1 MSQHELVQVHLL
13 GFPVELH
20 RRASEHSE
28 ALRRELAFVEH
39 AHAAADAA
47 PARLEAL
54 TAELAGRYGELVT
67 AQGEQIAAAIAAG
80 EQSIDLRY
88 ELPGDIVDAVGHL
101 GQLLDEL
108 DDLCREGA
116 LLTMVTPP
124 DLLAFRRWLL
134 GEIEGQIRERRPPRP
149 WSEATVDAAEA
160 RHDLA
165 SGPSVRVAI
174 DDDLDLATAPTL
186 RKTLVEAIDKGAT
199 RITLDLSRCTF
210 MDSTGLSL
218 LVTTHH
224 RLAED
229 VGGLRLDGL
238 TPPVRSVLEMAG
250 ATEFFDQG

>member
-1 MSQHELVQVHLL
+1 MTQRELVRVQLL

-39 AHAAADAA
+39 AHGADAA

-54 TAELAGRYGELVT
+54 TAELAGRYGGLIT
-67 AQGEQIAAAIAAG
+67 AQSEQIAEAIAAG
-80 EQSIDLRY
+80 EPSIDLRY
-88 ELPGDIVDAVGHL
+88 ELPDDVVDGVVHL

-108 DDLCREGA
+108 DELCRGGA

-134 GEIEGQIRERRPPRP
+134 GEIEGQIRERRAPRP
-149 WSEATVDAAEA
+149 WNDATPDSAEEHHDPAA
-160 RHDLA
+160 
-165 SGPSVRVAI
+165 GPTARVAI
-174 DDDLDLATAPTL
+174 DDDLDLATAPAL

-224 RLAED
+224 RLAEEG
-229 VGGLRLDGL
+229 GGLRLEGL
-238 TPPVRSVLEMAG
+238 TAPVRSVLEMAG
-250 ATEFFDQG
+250 ATEFFDQA

>member
-1 MSQHELVQVHLL
+1 VSPQQLVRVRLL

-39 AHAAADAA
+39 AQAADAA

-54 TAELAGRYGELVT
+54 TAELAGRYGDLTT
-67 AQGEQIAAAIAAG
+67 AQSEQIEAANAAG
-80 EQSIDLRY
+80 EPSIDLEY
-88 ELPGDIVDAVGHL
+88 ELPDDVVDAVVHL

-134 GEIEGQIRERRPPRP
+134 GEFEGQVRDRRPPRP
-149 WSEATVDAAEA
+149 WSWQTEAIAADPHEPSA
-160 RHDLA
+160 
-165 SGPSVRVAI
+165 GPAARVAM
-174 DDDLDLATAPTL
+174 DDDLDLATAPAL
-186 RKTLVEAIDKGAT
+186 RRTLVEEIDKGAT
-199 RITLDLSRCTF
+199 RITLDLSRCSF

-224 RLAED
+224 RLVE
-229 VGGLRLDGL
+229 VGGGLHLEGL

-250 ATEFFDQG
+250 ATEFFDQD

>member
-1 MSQHELVQVHLL
+1 MTKRELVRVQLF

-39 AHAAADAA
+39 AHGADAA

-54 TAELAGRYGELVT
+54 TAELAGRYGGLIAT
-67 AQGEQIAAAIAAG
+67 QSEQIAAAIAAG
-80 EQSIDLRY
+80 EPSLDLVY
-88 ELPGDIVDAVGHL
+88 ELPDEVVDGVVHL

-108 DDLCREGA
+108 DGLCRDGA

-134 GEIEGQIRERRPPRP
+134 AEIEGQIRERRPARP
-149 WSEATVDAAEA
+149 WNDATRDAEEHQDHAA
-160 RHDLA
+160 
-165 SGPSVRVAI
+165 GPTARVAI
-174 DDDLDLATAPTL
+174 DDDLDLATAPAL
-186 RKTLVEAIDKGAT
+186 RKTLVDAIDKGAT
-199 RITLDLSRCTF
+199 RVTLDLSRCTF

-224 RLAED
+224 RLAEEG
-229 VGGLRLDGL
+229 GGLRLEGL
-238 TPPVRSVLEMAG
+238 TAPVRSVLEMAG
-250 ATEFFDQG
+250 ATEFFDQA

>member
-1 MSQHELVQVHLL
+1 VNQQPLVQVHLL
-13 GFPVELH
+13 GFPVEIH
-20 RRASEHSE
+20 RRAGEHSE

-39 AHAAADAA
+39 AHGADAA

-54 TAELAGRYGELVT
+54 TAELAGRYGELTT
-67 AQGEQIAAAIAAG
+67 AQSERIAAAIAAG
-80 EQSIDLRY
+80 EQSIDLLY
-88 ELPGDIVDAVGHL
+88 ELPDEVVDGVVHL

-108 DDLCREGA
+108 DELCRDGA

-124 DLLAFRRWLL
+124 DLLAFRRWVV

-149 WSEATVDAAEA
+149 WNDATIGAAEEHQDHA
-160 RHDLA
+160 A
-165 SGPSVRVAI
+165 GATVRVAI
-174 DDDLDLATAPTL
+174 DDDLDLATAPAL

-210 MDSTGLSL
+210 LDSTGLSL

-229 VGGLRLDGL
+229 GGGLRLEGL
-238 TPPVRSVLEMAG
+238 TAQVKSVLEMAG
-250 ATEFFDQG
+250 ATEFFDQA